1 MSAAQ
6 HTPGPSRRV
15 FQTAAHK
22 TVICVRPRVV
32 MPHAEWS
39 SWFERRTLLSG
50 RIAVIDGVVIEPGT
64 PEARAAIAKAT
75 GQEARPA

>member
-1 MSAAQ
+1 MAAQ

-22 TVICVRPRVV
+22 TVICVRPRAV

-39 SWFERRTLLSG
+39 KWFERRALLQG
-50 RIAVIDGVVIEPGT
+50 YTAVIDGMVIEQGT
-64 PEARAAIAKAT
+64 PEASAAIAKAT
-75 GQEARPA
+75 GA